1 MRSGRIVEEG
11 VRDAIFD
18 TPREPYTRQLLSA
31 IPLLEATA
39 TGGVRLKWRHDTRT
53 DPLPAGA
60 LTESL
65 T

>member
-1 MRSGRIVEEG
+1 M
-11 VRDAIFD
+11 RDAIFD
-18 TPREPYTRQLLSA
+18 TPRDPYTRQLLSA

-39 TGGVRLKWRHDTRT
+39 TGGVRLKWRHDTRA